1 MSELAWVLSAGFAGL
16 LLLGVPFAFALGITS
31 LIALWAADID
41 IIVLGQRFV
50 SGTQSFSLLAIPFF
64 ILAGDLMTEGG
75 MSRRLVAVADSFVRH
90 VKGGLGIVT
99 VLSATFF
106 AAISGSAPATT
117 AAIGSIMIPE
127 MAKRGYSVEFAA
139 ALAVA
144 AGIIGPVIPPSI
156 ILVIWGVIAEE
167 SIAKL
172 FLAGIVPG
180 LLMAVGLSLA
190 CVVYAGRRGVP
201 RQARATFGEVRHAL
215 WDGKWALVA
224 PFVVLG
230 GIYGGIVT
238 PTEAAV
244 VAVVYA
250 LFVGLF
256 LYRELRVADLP
267 GIVLR
272 SMRTTAIVMFII
284 AAAAPF
290 GWLVAMEQLPPKIAA
305 ALTSISD
312 EGWVILIAI
321 NVLLLLIGMVMD
333 NIAAMI
339 ILGGVLIALGRQ
351 LGMDE
356 IQLGAMVSINFAI
369 GMATPPFGYAL
380 FVGAA
385 VAGVSIERIARALWP
400 LLAVLVAVLCIVTYV
415 PATTLAIV
423 RAFG

>member
-16 LLLGVPFAFALGITS
+16 LLLGVPFVFALGITS
-31 LIALWAADID
+31 LAGLMVLDID
-41 IIVLGQRFV
+41 IIVLAQRFV

-64 ILAGDLMTEGG
+64 ILAGDLMTKGG
-75 MSRRLVAVADSFVRH
+75 LSRRLVGVADACVRH
-90 VKGGLGIVT
+90 VTGGLGIVT

-127 MAKRGYSVEFAA
+127 MAKRGYRPEFAA

-156 ILVIWGVIAEE
+156 IFVIWGVIAEE

-180 LLMAVGLSLA
+180 LLMSLGLCLV
-190 CVVYAGRRGVP
+190 CVRYALRHEIPRETRASAAEIGR
-201 RQARATFGEVRHAL
+201 AA

-230 GIYGGIVT
+230 GIYGGIFT

-244 VAVVYA
+244 VATVYA

-256 LYRELRVADLP
+256 LYRELRWRDLP
-267 GIVLR
+267 GIVMG

-305 ALTSISD
+305 GLTGISD
-312 EGWVILIAI
+312 EPWIILLAV
-321 NVLLLLIGMVMD
+321 NLLLLLIGMVMD

-339 ILGGVLIALGRQ
+339 ILGGVLIALGKQ
-351 LGMDE
+351 LGLDP
-356 IQLGAMVSINFAI
+356 IQLGAIVSINFAI

-385 VAGVSIERIARALWP
+385 VANLSIERIARELWP
-400 LLAVLVAVLCIVTYV
+400 LIGVLIAVLALVTYV
-415 PATTLAIV
+415 PAVTLFVAHL
-423 RAFG
+423 F

>member
-1 MSELAWVLSAGFAGL
+1 MSELAWVLSIGFAGL
-16 LLLGVPFAFALGITS
+16 LLLGVPFVFALGITS
-31 LIALWAADID
+31 LAGLMVLDID
-41 IIVLGQRFV
+41 IIVLAQRFV

-64 ILAGDLMTEGG
+64 ILAGDLMTKGG
-75 MSRRLVAVADSFVRH
+75 LSRRLVGVADACVRH

-127 MAKRGYSVEFAA
+127 MAKRGYRPEFAA

-156 ILVIWGVIAEE
+156 IFVIWGVIAEQ

-180 LLMAVGLSLA
+180 LLMSVGLCLA
-190 CVVYAGRRGVP
+190 CVRYASRNAIEREPRASAAEIGR
-201 RQARATFGEVRHAL
+201 AA

-230 GIYGGIVT
+230 GIYGGIFT

-244 VAVVYA
+244 VATVYA

-256 LYRELRVADLP
+256 LYRELEWRDLP
-267 GIVLR
+267 GIVMG

-305 ALTSISD
+305 GLAGISD
-312 EGWVILIAI
+312 EPWVILLSV

-339 ILGGVLIALGRQ
+339 ILGGVLIALGKT
-351 LGMDE
+351 LGMDP

-385 VAGVSIERIARALWP
+385 ISNLSIERISRELWP
-400 LLAVLVAVLCIVTYV
+400 LIGVLIAVLALVTYV
-415 PATTLAIV
+415 PAVTLAVV
-423 RAFG
+423 RLF

>member
-16 LLLGVPFAFALGITS
+16 LLLGVPFVFALGITS
-31 LIALWAADID
+31 LAGLMVLDID
-41 IIVLGQRFV
+41 IIVLAQRFV

-64 ILAGDLMTEGG
+64 ILAGDLMTRGG
-75 MSRRLVAVADSFVRH
+75 LSRRLVAVANACVRH
-90 VKGGLGIVT
+90 VTGGLGIVT

-117 AAIGSIMIPE
+117 AAIGSIMVPE
-127 MAKRGYSVEFAA
+127 MARRGYRPEFAA

-156 ILVIWGVIAEE
+156 IFVIWGVIAEE
-167 SIAKL
+167 SIARL
-172 FLAGIVPG
+172 FMAGIVPG
-180 LLMAVGLSLA
+180 LLMAVGLCLV
-190 CVVYAGRRGVP
+190 CVRYAVRNRVP
-201 RQARATFGEVRHAL
+201 REERASAAEIGRAA

-230 GIYGGIVT
+230 GIYGGIFT

-244 VAVVYA
+244 VATVYA

-256 LYRELRVADLP
+256 LYRELDWRDLP
-267 GIVLR
+267 AIVMG

-290 GWLVAMEQLPPKIAA
+290 GWLVAMEQLPPKVAA
-305 ALTSISD
+305 GLGSISD
-312 EGWVILIAI
+312 EPWIILLAV
-321 NVLLLLIGMVMD
+321 NLLLLAIGMVMD

-339 ILGGVLIALGRQ
+339 ILGGVLIALGKQ
-351 LGMDE
+351 LGIDPV
-356 IQLGAMVSINFAI
+356 QLGAIVSINFAI

-385 VAGVSIERIARALWP
+385 ISNISIERIARELWP
-400 LLAVLVAVLCIVTYV
+400 LLAVLVAVLALVTYV
-415 PATTLAIV
+415 PAVTMTLA
-423 RAFG
+423 GLL

>member
-1 MSELAWVLSAGFAGL
+1 MSDLGWILSLGFAGL
-16 LLLGVPFAFALGITS
+16 LLLGVPFIFALGITS
-31 LIALWAADID
+31 LVGLMVVDID
-41 IIVLGQRFV
+41 VIVLAQRFV

-64 ILAGDLMTEGG
+64 VLAGDLMTQGG
-75 MSRRLVAVADSFVRH
+75 LSRRLVAVADACVRH
-90 VKGGLGIVT
+90 VQGGLGIVT

-127 MAKRGYSVEFAA
+127 MSKRGYTLEFAA
-139 ALAVA
+139 ALAIA
-144 AGIIGPVIPPSI
+144 AGIIGPIIPPSI
-156 ILVIWGVIAEE
+156 IFVIWGVIAEV

-172 FLAGIVPG
+172 FLSGVLPG
-180 LLMAVGLSLA
+180 LLMALGLCLA
-190 CVVYAGRRGVP
+190 CVVYARRNGIP
-201 RQARATFGEVRHAL
+201 RQPRASSREIGRAI

-244 VAVVYA
+244 VATVYA

-256 LYRELRVADLP
+256 LYRELKPAELP
-267 GIVLR
+267 KLIMG

-290 GWLVAMEQLPPKIAA
+290 GWLVAMEQLPPKVAA
-305 ALTSISD
+305 GLAAISD
-312 EGWVILIAI
+312 QPW
-321 NVLLLLIGMVMD
+321 VLLLSINILLLLVGMVMD

-339 ILGGVLIALGRQ
+339 ILGGVLIALGKK
-351 LGMDE
+351 LGIDD
-356 IQLGAMVSINFAI
+356 IQLGAIVSMNFAI

-385 VAGVSIERIARALWP
+385 ISKVSIERISRPLWP
-400 LLAVLVAVLCIVTYV
+400 LIGILVLVLALVTYI
-415 PATTLAIV
+415 PAVTLAIP
-423 RAFG
+423 RLF

>member
-1 MSELAWVLSAGFAGL
+1 MSDLGWILSLGFAGL
-16 LLLGVPFAFALGITS
+16 LLLGVPFIFALGITS
-31 LIALWAADID
+31 LVGLMVVDID
-41 IIVLGQRFV
+41 VIVLAQRFV

-64 ILAGDLMTEGG
+64 VLAGDLMTQGG
-75 MSRRLVAVADSFVRH
+75 LSRRLVAVADACVRH
-90 VKGGLGIVT
+90 VQGGLGIVT

-127 MAKRGYSVEFAA
+127 MAKRGYTIEFAA
-139 ALAVA
+139 ALAIA
-144 AGIIGPVIPPSI
+144 AGIIGPIIPPSI
-156 ILVIWGVIAEE
+156 IFVIWGVIAEV

-172 FLAGIVPG
+172 FLSGVLPG
-180 LLMAVGLSLA
+180 LLMALGLCLA
-190 CVVYAGRRGVP
+190 CVFYARRNGIP
-201 RQARATFGEVRHAL
+201 RQPRASSREIGRAI

-244 VAVVYA
+244 VATVYA

-256 LYRELRVADLP
+256 LYRELKPAELP
-267 GIVLR
+267 KLIMG

-290 GWLVAMEQLPPKIAA
+290 GWLVAMEQLPPKVAA
-305 ALTSISD
+305 GLAAISD
-312 EGWVILIAI
+312 QPW
-321 NVLLLLIGMVMD
+321 VLLLSINILLLIVGMVMD

-339 ILGGVLIALGRQ
+339 ILGGVLIALGKK
-351 LGMDE
+351 LGIDD
-356 IQLGAMVSINFAI
+356 IQLGAIVSMNFAI

-385 VAGVSIERIARALWP
+385 ISKVSIERISRPLWP
-400 LLAVLVAVLCIVTYV
+400 LIGILVLVLALVTYI
-415 PATTLAIV
+415 PAVTLAIP
-423 RAFG
+423 RLF

>member
-16 LLLGVPFAFALGITS
+16 LLLGVPFVFALGITS
-31 LIALWAADID
+31 LAGLMVLDID
-41 IIVLGQRFV
+41 IIVLAQRFV

-64 ILAGDLMTEGG
+64 ILAGDLMTRGG
-75 MSRRLVAVADSFVRH
+75 LSRRLVAVANACVRH
-90 VKGGLGIVT
+90 VTGGLGIVT

-117 AAIGSIMIPE
+117 AAIGSIMVPE
-127 MAKRGYSVEFAA
+127 MARRGYRPEFAA

-156 ILVIWGVIAEE
+156 IFVIWGVIAEE
-167 SIAKL
+167 SIARL
-172 FLAGIVPG
+172 FMAGIVPG
-180 LLMAVGLSLA
+180 LLMAVGLCLV
-190 CVVYAGRRGVP
+190 CVRYAVRNRVP
-201 RQARATFGEVRHAL
+201 REERASAAEIGRAA

-230 GIYGGIVT
+230 GIYGGIFT

-244 VAVVYA
+244 VATVYA

-256 LYRELRVADLP
+256 LYRELDWRDLP
-267 GIVLR
+267 AIVMG

-290 GWLVAMEQLPPKIAA
+290 GWLVAMEQLPPKVAA
-305 ALTSISD
+305 ALGSISD
-312 EGWVILIAI
+312 EPWIILLAV
-321 NVLLLLIGMVMD
+321 NLLLLTIGMVMD

-339 ILGGVLIALGRQ
+339 ILGGVLIALGKQ
-351 LGMDE
+351 LGIDPV
-356 IQLGAMVSINFAI
+356 QLGAIVSINFAI

-385 VAGVSIERIARALWP
+385 ISNISIERIARELWP
-400 LLAVLVAVLCIVTYV
+400 LLAVLVAVLALVTYV
-415 PATTLAIV
+415 PAVTMTLA
-423 RAFG
+423 GLL

>member
-16 LLLGVPFAFALGITS
+16 LLLGVPFVFALGITS
-31 LIALWAADID
+31 LAGLMVLDID
-41 IIVLGQRFV
+41 IIVLAQRFV

-64 ILAGDLMTEGG
+64 ILAGDLMTRGG
-75 MSRRLVAVADSFVRH
+75 LSRRLVAVANACVRH
-90 VKGGLGIVT
+90 VTGGLGIVT

-117 AAIGSIMIPE
+117 AAIGSIMVPE
-127 MAKRGYSVEFAA
+127 MARRGYRPEFAA

-156 ILVIWGVIAEE
+156 IFVIWGVIAEE
-167 SIAKL
+167 SIARL
-172 FLAGIVPG
+172 FMAGIVPG
-180 LLMAVGLSLA
+180 LLMAVGLCLV
-190 CVVYAGRRGVP
+190 CVRYAVRNRVP
-201 RQARATFGEVRHAL
+201 REERASAAEIGRAA

-230 GIYGGIVT
+230 GIYGGIFT

-244 VAVVYA
+244 VATVYA

-256 LYRELRVADLP
+256 LYRELDWRDLP
-267 GIVLR
+267 AIVMG

-290 GWLVAMEQLPPKIAA
+290 GWLVAMEQLPPKVAA
-305 ALTSISD
+305 GLASISD
-312 EGWVILIAI
+312 EPWIILLAV
-321 NVLLLLIGMVMD
+321 NLLLLAIGMVMD

-339 ILGGVLIALGRQ
+339 ILGGVLIALGKQ
-351 LGMDE
+351 LGIDPV
-356 IQLGAMVSINFAI
+356 QLGAIVSINFAI

-385 VAGVSIERIARALWP
+385 ISNISIERIARELWP
-400 LLAVLVAVLCIVTYV
+400 LLAVLVGVLALVTYV
-415 PATTLAIV
+415 PAITLTLA
-423 RAFG
+423 RLL

>member
-1 MSELAWVLSAGFAGL
+1 MSELAWVLSAGFAAL
-16 LLLGVPFAFALGITS
+16 LLIGVPFVFALGITS
-31 LIALWAADID
+31 LIGLMVLDID
-41 IIVLGQRFV
+41 IIVLAQRFI

-64 ILAGDLMTEGG
+64 ILAGDLMTRGG
-75 MSRRLVAVADSFVRH
+75 LSRRLVAVADACVRH
-90 VKGGLGIVT
+90 VKGGLGMVT

-127 MAKRGYSVEFAA
+127 MARRGYRPEFAA

-156 ILVIWGVIAEE
+156 IFVIWGVIAEE

-180 LLMAVGLSLA
+180 LLMSVGLCLA
-190 CVVYAGRRGVP
+190 SVRYA
-201 RQARATFGEVRHAL
+201 VRHAIPREKRASAAEIGRAV

-230 GIYGGIVT
+230 GIYGGIFT

-244 VAVVYA
+244 VATVYA

-256 LYRELRVADLP
+256 LYRELHWRDLP
-267 GIVLR
+267 GIVMA

-290 GWLVAMEQLPPKIAA
+290 GWLVAMEQLPPRIAA
-305 ALTSISD
+305 GLAAISD
-312 EGWVILIAI
+312 EPWVILLSV
-321 NVLLLLIGMVMD
+321 NLLLLAIGMVMD

-339 ILGGVLIALGRQ
+339 ILGGVLIALGRTI
-351 LGMDE
+351 GMDP
-356 IQLGAMVSINFAI
+356 IQLGAMVSINFAV

-385 VAGVSIERIARALWP
+385 VSRLSIERISRELWP
-400 LLAVLVAVLCIVTYV
+400 LIGVLIAVLVLVTYV
-415 PATTLAIV
+415 PWVTLALV
-423 RAFG
+423 RLLG